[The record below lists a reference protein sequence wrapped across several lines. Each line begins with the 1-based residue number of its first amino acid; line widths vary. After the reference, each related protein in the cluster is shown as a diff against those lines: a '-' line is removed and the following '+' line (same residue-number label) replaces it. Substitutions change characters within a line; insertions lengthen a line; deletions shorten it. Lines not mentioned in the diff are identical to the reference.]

1 MNKKVF
7 TLLEPDLYTNVYN
20 WSFWDD
26 RALVR
31 VEDKSYKSKIVEYK
45 FNINEPAL
53 TNPKTIL
60 EHPHYGYED
69 PRLIN
74 KNDFTYV
81 KYDRK
86 AIKCFF
92 MNNKGPL
99 TKGHAWEKNWQH
111 LDKDEYIYRIRP
123 FIIRNK
129 KNRDRYNYYF
139 DWKYGDIL
147 HLSSEFKINERQFI
161 IFHTYISKET
171 KRAEHAFSGQFADAD
186 HSLKNERSYYQGV
199 IELVDLKPKFYI
211 PTPLFEPP
219 PLDNQYKFPKN
230 KNRCIYV
237 MCTKNIKD
245 NLYISAGRNDCE
257 SILIK
262 IKTKEFLEWVD
273 DQKLLVD
280 EMEPVLPSNVL
291 KGIVGNS
298 NTNIHN
304 TITNYNNLYRI
315 N

>member
-20 WSFWDD
+20 WTFWDD

-60 EHPHYGYED
+60 EHPYYSYED

-74 KNDFTYV
+74 KNNFTYV
-81 KYDRK
+81 KYDK
-86 AIKCFF
+86 KKIQCFF
-92 MNNKGPL
+92 MSNKGPL

-111 LDKDEYIYRIRP
+111 LDGDEFIYKIKP

-129 KNRDRYNYYF
+129 KNRERYNYQF
-139 DWKYGDIL
+139 DWKYGNVL
-147 HLSSEFKINERQFI
+147 HLSSEFKIKDRQFI
-161 IFHTYISKET
+161 IFHSYSMEG
-171 KRAEHAFSGQFADAD
+171 AWGNDVFDNGAFESAD
-186 HSLKNERSYYQGV
+186 HTTKNEKLYYQGV

-211 PTPLFEPP
+211 PVPIFDPP
-219 PLDNQYKFPKN
+219 PLDNPYKFEKN
-230 KNRCIYV
+230 KNRCVYV
-237 MCTKNIKD
+237 MSTRVID
-245 NLYISAGRNDCE
+245 NHLHITAGINDCVCV
-257 SILIK
+257 LIK
-262 IKTKEFLEWVD
+262 ICAKEFIEWVD

-280 EMEPVLPSNVL
+280 EIKPVLSSNVL
-291 KGIVGNS
+291 KDIVGTS
-298 NTNIHN
+298 TTNTHS
-304 TITNYNNLYRI
+304 TITSYNNLYRVD
-315 N
+315 